1 MAKLF
6 GELVIYLVRVIIFD
20 LVSAAVFKFFVW
32 LDMQVPGRWPKIIV
46 GALLGIVAYFA
57 VPIIMGLLG
66 L

>member
-20 LVSAAVFKFFVW
+20 LISAAVFKFFVW